1 MTDAQLRADK
11 AYKSKTKT
19 ITVRFKPDE
28 IDLYDK
34 VIKLSGNDHA
44 FRKTNPQRIY
54 RPAIAGL
61 IFYAH
66 CTHFV
71 HNE

>member
-1 MTDAQLRADK
+1 MTDAQLRAGK

-34 VIKLSGNDHA
+34 VIKLSGNEGIMPFVKRILKKYTD
-44 FRKTNPQRIY
+44 QR
-54 RPAIAGL
+54 
-61 IFYAH
+61 
-66 CTHFV
+66 
-71 HNE
+71 

>member
-28 IDLYDK
+28 IDIYDK
-34 VIKLSGNDHA
+34 VIKESGNEGIMPFVKRILKEYTD
-44 FRKTNPQRIY
+44 QR
-54 RPAIAGL
+54 
-61 IFYAH
+61 
-66 CTHFV
+66 
-71 HNE
+71 

>member
-19 ITVRFKPDE
+19 ITVRFTPDE

-34 VIKLSGNDHA
+34 VIRLSDNEGIMPFVKRILKEYTD
-44 FRKTNPQRIY
+44 QR
-54 RPAIAGL
+54 
-61 IFYAH
+61 
-66 CTHFV
+66 
-71 HNE
+71 